1 MLILGELQR
10 LEDLSS
16 EYKAILILISKRI
29 RRDLWQ
35 CGKNDVMLYKMLNEC
50 GKQLDMAYKG
60 PDQYMEQ
67 DFTDY
72 ILSLKPY
79 SLFLGVHLQPYYFEK
94 FVSDVRLQNSRN
106 IIEKQWD
113 NIICAAENSDK
124 AFIDIFDDVFSKCI
138 DQYDDVFF
146 HALSDSDVL
155 CRVVSGWGWD
165 ESRFIPWD
173 NKDKMNRW
181 NPPGKTYLYLS
192 FDKNERKYN
201 DELSVSEY
209 ICLEE
214 YRAKK
219 GNKYSFCHFKPIK
232 KGRILDLS
240 YNDVELWKIEMALD
254 RYQEIVKDLFVNS
267 TLSDQAEL
275 KKMGTT
281 KRSVKR
287 YIKKNVDETIIDR
300 SIIEKAIAK
309 TYLKMVCNTIYKKV
323 DEDDNAGKEKAYK
336 SFHILAGYLES
347 KGITG
352 IIYPCTRTKIIIGK
366 NLVLFNRYDAVPI
379 KDSIREIIYKQM
391 SSWLYKL
398 LVNNVVKNF
407 VYYKPMK

>member
-1 MLILGELQR
+1 MLVNKENYNMLILDELQK
-10 LEDLSS
+10 LENLSS
-16 EYKAILILISKRI
+16 EYEPILMLISKRI

-35 CGKNDVMLYKMLNEC
+35 SGNNDAMLYKMLSEC
-50 GKQLDMAYKG
+50 RKQLDIDYKYIG
-60 PDQYMEQ
+60 KYTEDM
-67 DFTDY
+67 FIDY
-72 ILSLKPY
+72 IMSIKQY
-79 SLFLGVHLQPYYFEK
+79 SVFLGVHIQPYYFEK
-94 FVSDVRLQNSRN
+94 IISNVRLENSRN

-146 HALSDSDVL
+146 HTLSDSDVL
-155 CRVVSGWGWD
+155 CRVVPEWGWD

-173 NKDKMNRW
+173 NIDNMNRW

-192 FDKNERKYN
+192 FDENERKYN

-214 YRAKK
+214 YRAEKD
-219 GNKYSFCHFKPIK
+219 NKYSFCHFKPIK
-232 KGRILDLS
+232 KGRILNLS

-281 KRSVKR
+281 KRSDKR

-309 TYLKMVCNTIYKKV
+309 IYLKMICNAIYKKV

-352 IIYPCTRTKIIIGK
+352 IIYPCTRTKKILGK

-379 KDSIREIIYKQM
+379 KDSIREIIYK
-391 SSWLYKL
+391 
-398 LVNNVVKNF
+398 
-407 VYYKPMK
+407 